1 MICDKGEKKY
11 GEIIFNNF
19 MGILLGPMDLPDFK
33 AFITS
38 DTSNGAVGLKKM
50 NGDESIYF

>member
-33 AFITS
+33 ALLHLI
-38 DTSNGAVGLKKM
+38 LQM
-50 NGDESIYF
+50 EL